1 MSTQFAQKPL
11 ILKKPAA
18 ATPSPLIGS
27 ATGGVPPNPA
37 SSGQQQPFNPFQQ
50 GKNALSTG
58 TGGRVNVDPVTGQS
72 IARDQRVAPET
83 FIRRARAAGGAV
95 NEASNFN
102 FDLPDS
108 GAAQAQQGAMNT
120 AGNIQN
126 YAGQLGQAGANLIG
140 AGADA
145 IGSNI
150 ATTGLGA
157 GVANMRSG
165 QALGQLQG
173 LQQASLNPQISP
185 EASALLG
192 SFGQQR
198 MQEAG
203 ALESNLMDAFGRQ
216 RGSDLRQLAASG
228 TLDSTTAAN
237 TLSNRDTQLGL
248 ALNQLYSQ
256 AGEKNRGDILQERGR
271 VDEAARQF
279 GNIQGTQATGQ
290 SGVMADLLR
299 SQAYGASN
307 LGSLG
312 SEQAKQ
318 ALAGMQ
324 AGGALGLQ
332 AGELGIANVNQLGN
346 QQLAE
351 LGQRLLGQ
359 QTGLQ
364 NLESLRNNDLNRENT
379 KLSMDYIRQLMN
391 PKESVGFWNM
401 AIPTTSWFDK

>member
-11 ILKKPAA
+11 ILTKPKA

-27 ATGGVPPNPA
+27 ATGAVPLNPA
-37 SSGQQQPFNPFQQ
+37 SPVQKTNFNPWQQ

-58 TGGRVNVDPVTGQS
+58 TGGRVNVDPFTGQS
-72 IARDQRVAPET
+72 IARDQRVTPET
-83 FIRRARAAGGAV
+83 FMRRARATGGAV

-108 GAAQAQQGAMNT
+108 GAAQAQQGAMDT

-126 YAGQLGQAGANLIG
+126 YAGQLGQTGANLIG

-157 GVANMRSG
+157 GIANMRSG

-173 LQQASLNPQISP
+173 LQQASLNPQMSP

-198 MQEAG
+198 MQEAQN
-203 ALESNLMDAFGRQ
+203 LESNLMDAFGRQ

-228 TLDSTTAAN
+228 VLDSTTAAN
-237 TLSNRDTQLGL
+237 TLANRDTQLGL

-271 VDEAARQF
+271 IDEAARQF

-299 SQAYGASN
+299 SQAYGAGN

-364 NLESLRNNDLNRENT
+364 NLESLRNNDLNRQVT
-379 KLSMDYIRQLMN
+379 KQQMDYINQLMN
-391 PKESVGFWNM
+391 PKESIGFWNM